1 MACSV
6 SLENTDVIVY
16 IFKRKSLIKI
26 PSTSVIYPVTIMVT
40 GFLLFIGILKPIIVD
55 EVFGY

>member
-6 SLENTDVIVY
+6 CLENTDITVY

-26 PSTSVIYPVTIMVT
+26 PSISVIYLVT
-40 GFLLFIGILKPIIVD
+40 
-55 EVFGY
+55 